1 MYQFRG
7 NKFFSPEKNNFLLER
22 IFFLAAKKKFLAR
35 EKFFL
40 ARGKKFFHWENKTV
54 SLEKDNLT
62 AREKV

>member
-22 IFFLAAKKKFLAR
+22 IFFLAR
-35 EKFFL
+35 E
-40 ARGKKFFHWENKTV
+40 KKFFHWENKTV